1 MEELEERQ
9 KRYTKMLVLV
19 HNLERHYGSMTCV
32 PDDNEELKKLR
43 KLANLKAYEDH
54 EAFIKQGFLY
64 RVDNWNEV
72 TVHFARLWDINR
84 ALFNSPCRVSFKELR
99 KKLEK
104 TGASLS
110 IDRESELKLGA
121 FYVEP
126 GSVAI
131 RQVSP
136 VSPVGK
142 VVA

>member
-1 MEELEERQ
+1 MRELEERQ

-19 HNLERHYGSMTCV
+19 HNLERHYGSMTRV
-32 PDDNEELKKLR
+32 PDDDEELKKLR

-64 RVDNWNEV
+64 RVDNWDGI
-72 TVHFARLWDINR
+72 TVHFARLWDVNR

-104 TGASLS
+104 RNASLS
-110 IDRESELKLGA
+110 IYRESALKLGD
-121 FYVEP
+121 FYVES
-126 GSVAI
+126 GTVAI
-131 RQVSP
+131 KQ

>member
-19 HNLERHYGSMTCV
+19 HNLERAYGSMTRV
-32 PDDNEELKKLR
+32 PDGNKELKKLR

-64 RVDNWNEV
+64 RVDNWDGF
-72 TVHFARLWDINR
+72 TIHFARLWDVNR
-84 ALFNSPCRVSFKELR
+84 SLFNSPCRVSFKELR

-104 TGASLS
+104 KGASLS
-110 IDRESELKLGA
+110 IDRESSLKLGD
-121 FYVEP
+121 FYVES
-126 GSVAI
+126 GTVAI
-131 RQVSP
+131 KQVEQ
-136 VSPVGK
+136 PVGK

>member
-1 MEELEERQ
+1 MEKLEERR

-19 HNLERHYGSMTCV
+19 HNLERHYGSMTRV
-32 PDDNEELKKLR
+32 PDSDEELKKLR

-64 RVDNWNEV
+64 RVDNWDGC

-84 ALFNSPCRVSFKELR
+84 ALFNSPCCVSFKELR

-104 TGASLS
+104 RNARL
-110 IDRESELKLGA
+110 IVDRESALKTGD
-121 FYVEP
+121 FYVES
-126 GSVAI
+126 GTVAI
-131 RQVSP
+131 KQ

>member
-1 MEELEERQ
+1 MRELEERQ

-19 HNLERHYGSMTCV
+19 HNLERHYGSMTRV
-32 PDDNEELKKLR
+32 PDDNKELKKLR

-64 RVDNWNEV
+64 RVDNWNGC
-72 TVHFARLWDINR
+72 TIHFVRLWDVNR
-84 ALFNSPCRVSFKELR
+84 SLFNSTCRVSFKELR

-110 IDRESELKLGA
+110 IDRESALKTGD
-121 FYVEP
+121 FYVES
-126 GSVAI
+126 GTVAI
-131 RQVSP
+131 KQ

>member
-19 HNLERHYGSMTCV
+19 HNLERHYGSMTLV
-32 PDDNEELKKLR
+32 PDDDEELKKLR

-64 RVDNWNEV
+64 RVDDWDGF
-72 TVHFARLWDINR
+72 TIHFARLWDINR

-104 TGASLS
+104 RNARL
-110 IDRESELKLGA
+110 IVDRESALKTGD
-121 FYVEP
+121 FYVES
-126 GSVAI
+126 GTVAI
-131 RQVSP
+131 KQ

>member
-1 MEELEERQ
+1 MKELEERQ

-19 HNLERHYGSMTCV
+19 HNLERNYGSMTRV

-64 RVDNWNEV
+64 RVDNWDGIAI
-72 TVHFARLWDINR
+72 HFARLWDINR
-84 ALFNSPCRVSFKELR
+84 ALFDRTSRVSFKELR

-110 IDRESELKLGA
+110 IDRESALKLGD
-121 FYVEP
+121 FYVES
-126 GSVAI
+126 GTVAI
-131 RQVSP
+131 KQVEQ
-136 VSPVGK
+136 PVGK

>member
-1 MEELEERQ
+1 MKELEERQ

-19 HNLERHYGSMTCV
+19 HNLERHYGSMARV
-32 PDDNEELKKLR
+32 PDNNEELKKLR

-64 RVDNWNEV
+64 RVDNWDGC
-72 TVHFARLWDINR
+72 TIHFVRLWDVNR
-84 ALFNSPCRVSFKELR
+84 SLFNSPSRVSFKELR

-110 IDRESELKLGA
+110 IDRESELKPGA

-131 RQVSP
+131 KQ
-136 VSPVGK
+136 SPVGK

>member
-1 MEELEERQ
+1 MEEIEERQ

-19 HNLERHYGSMTCV
+19 HNLERHYGSMTRV
-32 PDDNEELKKLR
+32 PDGNEELKKLR

-54 EAFIKQGFLY
+54 AAFIKEGFLY
-64 RVDNWNEV
+64 RVDNWDGF
-72 TVHFARLWDINR
+72 TIHFARLWDINR
-84 ALFNSPCRVSFKELR
+84 SLFNSPCRVSFKELR

-110 IDRESELKLGA
+110 IDRKSALKPGA
-121 FYVEP
+121 FYVES
-126 GSVAI
+126 GKVAI
-131 RQVSP
+131 KQ

>member
-1 MEELEERQ
+1 MRELEERQ

-19 HNLERHYGSMTCV
+19 HNLERKYGSMTRV
-32 PDDNEELKKLR
+32 PDGNEKLKKLR

-64 RVDNWNEV
+64 RVDNWDGCSI
-72 TVHFARLWDINR
+72 HFVRLWDVNR
-84 ALFNSPCRVSFKELR
+84 SLFNSPCRVSFKELR

-104 TGASLS
+104 KGASLS
-110 IDRESELKLGA
+110 IDRESALKLGD
-121 FYVEP
+121 FYVES

-131 RQVSP
+131 KQVEQ
-136 VSPVGK
+136 PVGK

>member
-1 MEELEERQ
+1 MRELEERQ

-19 HNLERHYGSMTCV
+19 HNLERNYGSMTRV
-32 PDDNEELKKLR
+32 PDDDEELKKLR

-64 RVDNWNEV
+64 RVDNWNGI
-72 TVHFARLWDINR
+72 TIHFTRLWDINR
-84 ALFNSPCRVSFKELR
+84 SLFNSPCRVSFKELR

-110 IDRESELKLGA
+110 IDRASALKPGA
-121 FYVEP
+121 FYVES
-126 GSVAI
+126 GTVAI
-131 RQVSP
+131 KQ